1 MHDMLQRGLDW
12 LEGRRREHLSRPVT
26 YRRGPDAVEVPATV
40 AATRFEVDDGTGM
53 VLEAEVR
60 DYLIAAADLVLSGE
74 RTLPERG
81 DEIVETRAGEAFVYE
96 VMDLG
101 PERHYRF
108 SDPDRTTLRIHTRH
122 VRTEAV

>member
-1 MHDMLQRGLDW
+1 MNDLLQEGLDW
-12 LEGRRREHLSRPVT
+12 LEGERREHLSRQVL
-26 YRRGPDAVEVPATV
+26 YRRGTAEASVPATV

-53 VLEAEVR
+53 ILEQEVR
-60 DYLIAAADLVLSGE
+60 DYLIAAADLVLGGE

-81 DEIVETRAGEAFVYE
+81 DEIVETRGGAAYVYE

-108 SDPDRTTLRIHTRH
+108 CDSDRTTLRIHTKH
-122 VRTEAV
+122 VDTIQP